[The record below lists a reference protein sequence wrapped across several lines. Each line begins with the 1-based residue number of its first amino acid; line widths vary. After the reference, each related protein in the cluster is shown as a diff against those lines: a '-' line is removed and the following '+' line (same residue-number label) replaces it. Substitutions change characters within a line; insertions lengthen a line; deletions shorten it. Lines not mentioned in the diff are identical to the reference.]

1 MAAGGTYIP
10 PDNSDSA
17 GSISQFTMFHNAVW
31 EGAFRG
37 HPIAEQVFIPA
48 VRPVKLHGSSHLSML
63 KPHLE
68 QQRQLQQLQQEEEEQ
83 HERLLAQ
90 QHAWQAEMLMVHQ
103 PWEGAVS
110 PIAACRNWGP
120 FSATECGQGA
130 AAESGQGSAREAFG
144 SFVVEGSGD
153 GRSLVREVQI
163 MRISSGSYMS
173 CESLGEDGD
182 GLGEWSGC

>member
-1 MAAGGTYIP
+1 
-10 PDNSDSA
+10 
-17 GSISQFTMFHNAVW
+17 MFHNAVW

-48 VRPVKLHGSSHLSML
+48 VRPVKSHGSSHLSML

-68 QQRQLQQLQQEEEEQ
+68 QQRQLQQLQQEEEETR
-83 HERLLAQ
+83 ERMLAQ
-90 QHAWQAEMLMVHQ
+90 QQAWQAEMLMVHQ

-120 FSATECGQGA
+120 FTDSCGT
-130 AAESGQGSAREAFG
+130 AAESEQGPAREGFG

-153 GRSLVREVQI
+153 GRSPVKEVQI
-163 MRISSGSYMS
+163 LRISSGSYMS
-173 CESLGEDGD
+173 CESFDEDGD
-182 GLGEWSGC
+182 GLGHWSGC